1 MKLTNK
7 VLRFRSPERE
17 TEVTDE
23 PRELPP
29 KLHPRVK
36 RRRMLWLVS
45 MIVFFGWC
53 MTQLVIQEVRIS
65 AQEEILQERKRELA
79 KTKEEQQQLI
89 KDLKQFQDKDYMM
102 EQAHK
107 HGYGKNGEQ
116 NVSVTDEEK

>member
-17 TEVTDE
+17 TEVTDV

-53 MTQLVIQEVRIS
+53 ITQLVIQEVRIS
-65 AQEEILQERKRELA
+65 AQEELLQERKQELN

-107 HGYGKNGEQ
+107 HGYGKTGEK
-116 NVSVTDEEK
+116 NVSVTDEEN

>member
-1 MKLTNK
+1 MMKLTNK

-17 TEVTDE
+17 TEVTDV
-23 PRELPP
+23 PKELPP

-53 MTQLVIQEVRIS
+53 VTQLVIQEVRIS
-65 AQEEILQERKRELA
+65 AHEELLQERKRELA

-89 KDLKQFQDKDYMM
+89 KELKQFEDKDYMM

-107 HGYGKNGEQ
+107 HGYGKIGEK
-116 NVSVTDEEK
+116 NVSVTDE